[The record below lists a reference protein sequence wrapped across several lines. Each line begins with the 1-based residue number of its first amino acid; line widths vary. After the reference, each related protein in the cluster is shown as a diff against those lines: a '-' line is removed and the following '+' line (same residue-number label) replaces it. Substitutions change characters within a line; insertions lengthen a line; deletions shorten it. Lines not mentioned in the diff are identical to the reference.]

1 MCITSKESSLAFV
14 TLICISMLL
23 YIRNNKYDRIIALL
37 FIVISMIQFIEL
49 LYHTKNISSDNGG
62 RALYVILLL
71 QPLVL
76 AIGLNNHFNSPL
88 KAGHPQKNV
97 SIWESRFKTFISVW
111 LCVYFVIFLGGLIY
125 STTIPFSVTK
135 EYGHLVWSRA
145 GENQKGIFNNTV
157 GILYLLGLFFPF
169 FIIQYYE
176 NWRNIGIW
184 ILLFVMV
191 LSSVIV
197 KIVYPGVCFSS
208 MWCYSSVSIIFTAW
222 LIGAFDEHKNQ

>member
-1 MCITSKESSLAFV
+1 MCITSKESSLAFA

-23 YIRNNKYDRIIALL
+23 YIRNNKYDRIIAVL
-37 FIVISMIQFIEL
+37 FIVISMVQFIEL

-76 AIGLNNHFNSPL
+76 AIGLNNHFNSPS
-88 KAGHPQKNV
+88 KAGQPRKNV
-97 SIWESRFKTFISVW
+97 SIRESRFKSFILVW
-111 LCVYFVIFLGGLIY
+111 LCIYFVIFLCGLIY
-125 STTIPFSVTK
+125 STTIPFSVTQ
-135 EYGHLVWSRA
+135 EYGHLVWSKA
-145 GENQKGIFNNTV
+145 GQNGIFDNTAV
-157 GILYLLGLFFPF
+157 ILLYLLGIFFPF

-176 NWRNIGIW
+176 NWRDIGIW